1 MDSEKFRNQ
10 LSDINFGHVL
20 AAAARDYQKE
30 VVQQQTV
37 VGQAPVHEDV
47 DLDELLDDPEL
58 EKLHAERLA
67 ALKKDAEQRRELQ
80 QKGHGEYRDVS
91 EEDFLGEVTSSERVV
106 AHFYHQD
113 FLRCKIMDK
122 HLRSLA
128 PQYLET
134 KFIRVDAER
143 CPFFVAKLAIKV
155 LPCVIFFRD
164 GVACGRIIGFEELGG
179 KDDFAASTLVKRL
192 IQEGLI
198 LPRATKGDEENV
210 GFGTKCIRQGTYD
223 DSDSD

>member
-1 MDSEKFRNQ
+1 MNADKFRDQ

-30 VVQQQTV
+30 VAQQQTTV
-37 VGQAPVHEDV
+37 RRAPAPEDV

-58 EKLHAERLA
+58 EKLHIQRLA
-67 ALKKDAEQRRELQ
+67 ALKRDAEKRQELQ
-80 QKGHGEYRDVS
+80 RKGHGEYRDVA
-91 EEDFLGEVTSSERVV
+91 EEDFLGEVTTSERVV
-106 AHFYHQD
+106 AHFYHQE
-113 FLRCKIMDK
+113 FVRCKVMDK
-122 HLRSLA
+122 HLRGLA
-128 PQYLET
+128 LQHLET

-164 GVACGRIIGFEELGG
+164 GVACGRVVGFEELGG
-179 KDDFAASTLVKRL
+179 KDDFAPSTLVKRL
-192 IQEGLI
+192 RQEGLLLTI
-198 LPRATKGDEENV
+198 VTEEKEEKGSQQRN
-210 GFGTKCIRQGTYD
+210 IRSGQYD